1 MRIFDKG
8 GDILWNVSL
17 FNPEPWTM
25 NPEPLC
31 YWFPKPFWSPQSGH
45 CQVMALQDIPQTF
58 SSMHSWHIWNP
69 HRQRQQKRNSLPQ
82 QWHRKLVCIRRLR
95 LVRGFSAV
103 SFIVVVSRYCWYKV
117 RWLAI
122 WVINIIAQNII
133 QNLELST
140 FDFLKEWILFL
151 NTAFRQDL
159 QDYLDFFSV
168 SRRNWKYSIAS
179 GDNKHIFSLHN
190 HSP

>member
-1 MRIFDKG
+1 MTFFR
-8 GDILWNVSL
+8 
-17 FNPEPWTM
+17 PY
-25 NPEPLC
+25 EPLAISYELN

-58 SSMHSWHIWNP
+58 SCMHSWHIWNP

-122 WVINIIAQNII
+122 WVINNIAQNII
-133 QNLELST
+133 LILLLST
-140 FDFLKEWILFL
+140 VEYDNGMDSYFYKNLS
-151 NTAFRQDL
+151 RQDL
-159 QDYLDFFSV
+159 QDFFFFITRMEMKKPMRQ
-168 SRRNWKYSIAS
+168 RRK
-179 GDNKHIFSLHN
+179 DT
-190 HSP
+190 SPINGFIS

>member
-1 MRIFDKG
+1 MTF
-8 GDILWNVSL
+8 L
-17 FNPEPWTM
+17 FQPWTL
-25 NPEPLC
+25 NRACLGEVTPWRDEDGNAEPLC

-58 SSMHSWHIWNP
+58 SCMHSWHIWNP

-122 WVINIIAQNII
+122 WVINNIAQNII
-133 QNLELST
+133 LILLLST
-140 FDFLKEWILFL
+140 DDFSWGMDSSFTRAI
-151 NTAFRQDL
+151 
-159 QDYLDFFSV
+159 
-168 SRRNWKYSIAS
+168 
-179 GDNKHIFSLHN
+179 
-190 HSP
+190 